1 MIDSNLVRAIVD
13 LALFLER
20 SDDDTVE
27 PDAAV
32 DALENL
38 AAHLQSMSAPTR
50 DQLIAVLNEIA
61 PSYGQDAEFVRE
73 FATNF
78 GLDE

>member
-13 LALFLER
+13 LAMFLEQ
-20 SDDDTVE
+20 SNDETVD

-38 AAHLQSMSAPTR
+38 AAHLQSMSSPAR
-50 DQLIAVLNEIA
+50 DELISALREIA
-61 PSYGQDAEFVRE
+61 PSYGQHAEFVEE
-73 FATNF
+73 FASNF
-78 GLDE
+78 GLED